1 MIKFVQIESPYAHTS
16 EKGIEAHIA
25 YARLCMRDALLRGE
39 TPIASHLLYTQPTIL
54 NDAIKEER
62 LRGMQAG
69 FDLAMELD
77 AVCCV
82 YTDLGVSKGMERGME
97 CAREQFR
104 GVELRTLGVEFA
116 DDMTRI
122 RRLLE
127 QGRASSALSLMWRFI
142 VENGMSPLRGGW

>member
-77 AVCCV
+77 ATCVV

-97 CAREQFR
+97 FARAQFR
-104 GVELRTLGVEFA
+104 DVELRTLDSAFSL
-116 DDMTRI
+116 DMQTI

-127 QGRASSALSLMWRFI
+127 HERAARALSLMWRCI
-142 VENGMSPLRGGW
+142 EENGLLPYRAGW